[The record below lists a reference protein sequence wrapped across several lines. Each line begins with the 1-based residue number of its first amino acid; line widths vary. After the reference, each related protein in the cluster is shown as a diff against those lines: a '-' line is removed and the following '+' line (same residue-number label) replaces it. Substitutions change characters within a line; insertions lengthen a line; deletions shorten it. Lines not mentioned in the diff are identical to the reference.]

1 MAFDVSSIVSAVN
14 NYLYSISDI
23 NKALTEEEATAKASG
38 LAGLFEKILKNA
50 VTSKNE
56 EAVKDIDVS
65 SALSLMAS
73 SSSEDG
79 NNNSAFDVSLSDEGV
94 NLSSSLSKLLGTSSS
109 SISFD
114 DAEADAVLAKAL
126 EISSGKTGTAATAD
140 SSTALETT
148 QRSADQLG
156 LRAEIENN
164 ISNHNLLGNI
174 SEASFTTPDIKGRID
189 ENIAQH
195 NRVDEIG
202 SYNAARLSAYKN
214 SSAKVTNS
222 SVFGDF
228 KL

>member
-23 NKALTEEEATAKASG
+23 NKTLTEEEATAKASG
-38 LAGLFEKILKNA
+38 LAGLFEKILNNA
-50 VTSKNE
+50 VSSKTE
-56 EAVKDIDVS
+56 EAVKDIDVG

-79 NNNSAFDVSLSDEGV
+79 NNNSAFDISLSDEGV
-94 NLSSSLSKLLGTSSS
+94 NLSSSLSKVFGASSS
-109 SISFD
+109 VSFD
-114 DAEADAVLAKAL
+114 DATADAILAKAL
-126 EISSGKTGTAATAD
+126 EISSGNAGNSADSAAT
-140 SSTALETT
+140 LENA
-148 QRSADQLG
+148 QRASDGLG

-174 SEASFTTPDIKGRID
+174 SDSFNTPDIKGRIE

-195 NRVDEIG
+195 NRVDEIN

-214 SSAKVTNS
+214 SSAKAANS
-222 SVFGDF
+222 SAFGDYR
-228 KL
+228 L